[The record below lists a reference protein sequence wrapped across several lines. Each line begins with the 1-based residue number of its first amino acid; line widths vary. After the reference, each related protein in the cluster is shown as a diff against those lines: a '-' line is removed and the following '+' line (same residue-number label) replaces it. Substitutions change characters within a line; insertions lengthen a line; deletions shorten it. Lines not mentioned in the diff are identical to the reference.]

1 MALLK
6 SGNEAPVSRR
16 LRPERW
22 NCRALLDIDW
32 RIMKIANFM
41 DVPARQLFACGIN
54 AVGIREVVYKL
65 FLGSKSDYGGKMDQI
80 GRVGK
85 TRIST
90 LLV

>member
-1 MALLK
+1 MYQLANCL
-6 SGNEAPVSRR
+6 PV
-16 LRPERW
+16 LR
-22 NCRALLDIDW
+22 
-32 RIMKIANFM
+32 
-41 DVPARQLFACGIN
+41 IN

-90 LLV
+90 FIGYPLTST